1 MTDSNAKGKLPTA
14 SGPNQRGY
22 KGETPLHLAAAL
34 GHTIEVREL
43 LAASAD
49 TNARD
54 DFGSTPL
61 HIAASQGHTET
72 VQTFLDTGAE
82 LDARDDPSRTP
93 LHMAASQGHTET
105 VQTLLDAGAELDARD
120 DLSCTPLHM
129 AATQGHTETVQA
141 LLDAG
146 ADPTAPSNRGHTPLD
161 LARSRGYTETVRALD
176 GAKTGGD
183 NGGGARDRQQAPES
197 QREDGPKAEDGG
209 PSDNIPAPAGRDAAA
224 SVANRESRWSPAH
237 FPVAWRGSVRNI
249 RRPPKEKHMPTVS
262 IIGEPGSGKSHF
274 ATLLYIHLQTDPEL
288 DVYCDFENV
297 EWNTISNADRLVRGI
312 PLEPTPSDELIQ
324 DVLSVSWSETTEESR
339 RIGPWSR
346 VRSVTSEK
354 SIKIPIID
362 SSGELLQVAMG
373 DIFRTSG
380 RITLRELEQHIADR
394 DYDAQLVTTLFND
407 VFKADRF
414 CFIVDAARGM
424 SRRRETSA
432 QVKHAAFLQNLKNF
446 REANKLDPIKD
457 SMLVFTKYDA
467 ARSRIEEFLMRNG
480 ATTDGMA
487 VANYQA
493 PHLMA
498 QLTSLQGGSG
508 QGGNGASPVMV
519 VLSST
524 EWAQE
529 PMTES
534 EIQEKY
540 GNGIS
545 EDEKTDLREG
555 VFVIELLKNGTPV
568 PKYSDKEF
576 EKIVQWLKAML

>member
-1 MTDSNAKGKLPTA
+1 MEIRSAW
-14 SGPNQRGY
+14 
-22 KGETPLHLAAAL
+22 TPLQAAAYN
-34 GHTIEVREL
+34 GH
-43 LAASAD
+43 A
-49 TNARD
+49 
-54 DFGSTPL
+54 
-61 HIAASQGHTET
+61 ET
-72 VQTFLDTGAE
+72 VQTFLAAGAD
-82 LDARDDPSRTP
+82 LNARDVISAFTS
-93 LHMAASQGHTET
+93 LHVAALFGHTET
-105 VQTLLDAGAELDARD
+105 VQTLLA
-120 DLSCTPLHM
+120 
-129 AATQGHTETVQA
+129 
-141 LLDAG
+141 AG
-146 ADPTAPSNRGHTPLD
+146 ADPQARDYRGLTPLD
-161 LARSRGYTETVRALD
+161 LAESKGYTETVRALLKAD
-176 GAKTGGD
+176 ASLSLKAED
-183 NGGGARDRQQAPES
+183 NGGGAGDRQQDPER
-197 QREDGPKAEDGG
+197 QREDGPKAEDDG
-209 PSDNIPAPAGRDAAA
+209 PADNIPAPAGRDVAA
-224 SVANRESRWSPAH
+224 SVANRESRRRPAR
-237 FPVAWRGSVRNI
+237 FPVAWRGPVRNI
-249 RRPPKEKHMPTVS
+249 RRPRKEKHMPTVS

-274 ATLLYIHLQTDPEL
+274 ATLLYIHLQTAPEL

-324 DVLSVSWSETTEESR
+324 DVLSVSWSVTTEESR

-346 VRSVTSEK
+346 MRSVTSEK

-424 SRRRETSA
+424 NRRRGTSA

-467 ARSRIEEFLMRNG
+467 AKSRIEEFLMRNG

-493 PHLMA
+493 PQLMA
-498 QLTSLQGGSG
+498 QLTSLQSGSG
-508 QGGNGASPVMV
+508 QGGNGASPVKV

-524 EWAQE
+524 EWEQE

-555 VFVIELLKNGTPV
+555 QFVIKLLENGTPV
-568 PKYSDKEF
+568 PEYNKEEF